1 MAFVEGVGTL
11 ARKAWW
17 RFAADSL
24 DRFGVGNRREKRGFV
39 TWRNVGAANKKNPAL
54 GGIFGWAAG
63 GHRLQRLPG

>member
-1 MAFVEGVGTL
+1 MAGQWACMPPSPHASPRRAVESPPHLRAKHVAFVGGVGTL

-39 TWRNVGAANKKNPAL
+39 T
-54 GGIFGWAAG
+54 
-63 GHRLQRLPG
+63 